1 MAEISVQ
8 AGPGSDKT
16 PSMSQDAHAAIEPSD
31 QRSSPAWQ
39 WAFDGVLA
47 ILVVAGLVA
56 FGASGVPS
64 LRQRAGADAYTITSL
79 RLVDRPAWMDDEL
92 LRPLA
97 RNLKDNIELG
107 GVSHDSLELART
119 LLERSGWFDR
129 VWQLS
134 LEEGALII
142 RADYATP
149 CALVETG
156 GREWLVGSRGQRLP
170 RDYAPSTGPKMVRV
184 RGVGAAPPEMAGD
197 AWEGEPVAAA
207 LRTIALMESRPWFP
221 QVARLDV
228 SDLEGEGLVIET
240 THGTRF
246 RWGSTA
252 VEPTPGQLPPAQRIA
267 VLDMLNSQ
275 VGSLDRTGYDEI
287 DLTLDITL
295 GRRNHRGALAA
306 AD

>member
-1 MAEISVQ
+1 MREISVQ
-8 AGPGSDKT
+8 AAPGSDKT
-16 PSMSQDAHAAIEPSD
+16 PPMSQDAHTALEPSD
-31 QRSSPAWQ
+31 HRSSPVWQ
-39 WAFDGVLA
+39 WIFDGVLT
-47 ILVVAGLVA
+47 ILVIAGLVA
-56 FGASGVPS
+56 FGASGVPA
-64 LRQRAGADAYTITSL
+64 LRQRASSDAYTLTSL
-79 RLVDRPAWMDDEL
+79 RLVDRPSWMDDEL

-97 RNLKDNIELG
+97 RNLKENIQRG

-134 LEEGALII
+134 LEEGALIV

-149 CALVETG
+149 CALVESG
-156 GREWLVGSRGQRLP
+156 GREWLIGSRGQRLP
-170 RDYAPSTGPKMVRV
+170 RDFAPGTGPRMVRI
-184 RGVGAAPPEMAGD
+184 RGVRASLPELAGETWD
-197 AWEGEPVAAA
+197 SEPVAAA
-207 LRTIALMESRPWFP
+207 LRTIAMMESRPWFS
-221 QVARLDV
+221 QVAWMDV
-228 SDLEGEGLVIET
+228 NDLEGEGLVIET

-252 VEPTPGQLPPAQRIA
+252 MEPTPGQLPPAQRIA

-275 VGSLDRTGYDEI
+275 VGSLDRTGYDEL

-295 GRRNHRGALAA
+295 GRRTHRGAVAV